1 MIVKENKLFQDIIKM
16 AFAIMLVLCGLAFI
30 IMQDI
35 TYPIGVLL
43 GGCVSMISFLWIVA
57 MTNKIIDSPK
67 AQALAITH
75 FMFRYL
81 LYIIVFLIGYKCG
94 LNILSMLIGS
104 VCVNVSIKL
113 NTYIQGKEED

>member
-16 AFAIMLVLCGLAFI
+16 AIAIMLVLCGLAFL

-35 TYPIGVLL
+35 MYPIGVLV
-43 GGCVSMISFLWIVA
+43 GGIVSILSFLWIVA
-57 MTNKIIDSPK
+57 MTNRIIESPK
-67 AQALAITH
+67 AQAMAMTH
-75 FMFRYL
+75 FIFRYL
-81 LYIIVFLIGYKCG
+81 LYIVVFFIGYKCG

-113 NTYIQGKEED
+113 NTYLKGKEED